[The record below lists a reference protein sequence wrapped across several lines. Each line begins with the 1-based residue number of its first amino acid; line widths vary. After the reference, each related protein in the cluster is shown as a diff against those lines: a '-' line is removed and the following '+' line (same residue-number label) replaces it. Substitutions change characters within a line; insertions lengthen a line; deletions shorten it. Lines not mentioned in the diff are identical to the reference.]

1 MRRRLFWGTVA
12 VAIVTLVIGG
22 VTASVLV
29 AQSVAGSERDEFF
42 RQAGATGRLIEAQ
55 LERNPDGDAAEQLTQ
70 LSAVLRA
77 AAAIGGHDYL
87 EARVVSRRFDLTL
100 PPDARLVPQLPALG
114 DLDRGATY
122 DVDVDG
128 EAVTALAVPID
139 LGSERRAVVVVGRS
153 EPLVPWRV
161 VFGRFLVAVAAAV
174 VLAALLAVALSR
186 WLGRRLDG
194 LAAASTAIAG
204 GDLGARAPAD
214 GNDEV
219 AAVAHTFNEMAEQLE
234 AGRRRERDFLMSVSH
249 DLRTPL
255 TTIRGYAEGLADDA
269 IAPDDLARVGAV
281 LHAQAGRL
289 SRLVDDL
296 TQLARLEAREFEL
309 RPEPVDLAAHLKEV
323 GEAMAAR
330 ADAARVRLT
339 IDVEDVGSVR
349 VDPDRVAQVAGNL
362 LENALRYTPE
372 GGTVTLRLTRQDG
385 HVAFSVADTGPGID
399 EADLPHVFE
408 RLYVAQRYRA
418 VRPEGSGLGLS
429 IVRELVAIM
438 GGRLE
443 VASRPGSGTDVT
455 VTLWPGER

>member
-1 MRRRLFWGTVA
+1 M
-12 VAIVTLVIGG
+12 AIVTLLIGG

-29 AQSVAGSERDEFF
+29 ANSVAESERNEFL
-42 RQAGATGRLIEAQ
+42 RQAEATGRLIQTQ
-55 LERNPDGDAAEQLTQ
+55 LERNADAAAAEQLAQ
-70 LSAVLRA
+70 LNAVLQA

-87 EARVVSRRFDLTL
+87 EAVVASRRVDLTL
-100 PPDARLVPQLPALG
+100 PTDARLVPRLPSLA
-114 DLDRGATY
+114 DVERGESFE
-122 DVDVDG
+122 VDVDG
-128 EAVTALAVPID
+128 QSVTALALPLQ
-139 LGSERRAVVVVGRS
+139 LGPGRRAVVVVGRTA
-153 EPLVPWRV
+153 PLVPWRV
-161 VFGRFLVAVAAAV
+161 VFGRFLLAVAAAV
-174 VLAALLAVALSR
+174 ALAALLAVALSR

-194 LAAASTAIAG
+194 LATASAAIAA
-204 GDLGARAPAD
+204 GDLAARAPER
-214 GNDEV
+214 GGDEV
-219 AAVAHTFNEMAEQLE
+219 AAVARSFNEMAEQLE
-234 AGRRRERDFLMSVSH
+234 AARRRERDFLMSVSH

-269 IAPDDLARVGAV
+269 IPADDLARVGGV

-296 TQLARLEAREFEL
+296 VQLSRLEARQFEL

-323 GEAMAAR
+323 AEAMAAR
-330 ADAARVRLT
+330 AHAARVRLA
-339 IDVEDVGSVR
+339 VAVADVGVVA

-372 GGTVTLRLTRQDG
+372 GGTVTLRLELRG
-385 HVAFSVADTGPGID
+385 EVVAFTVADTGPGID

-408 RLYVAQRYRA
+408 RLYVAQRYRP

-443 VASRPGSGTDVT
+443 VASRAGAGTSVT
-455 VTLWPGER
+455 VTLPR

>member
-12 VAIVTLVIGG
+12 VAIVTLLIGG

-29 AQSVAGSERDEFF
+29 ANSVAATERNEFL
-42 RQAGATGRLIEAQ
+42 RQAEATGRLIQTQ
-55 LERNPDGDAAEQLTQ
+55 LERNADAAAGEQLAQ
-70 LSAVLRA
+70 LNAVLQA

-87 EARVVSRRFDLTL
+87 EAVVASRRFDLTL
-100 PPDARLVPQLPALG
+100 PTDARLVPLLPALA
-114 DLDRGATY
+114 DVERGESFE
-122 DVDVDG
+122 VDVDG
-128 EAVTALAVPID
+128 ESVTALALPLQ
-139 LGSERRAVVVVGRS
+139 LGPGRRAVVVVGRTA
-153 EPLVPWRV
+153 PLVPWRV
-161 VFGRFLVAVAAAV
+161 VFGRFLLAVAAAV
-174 VLAALLAVALSR
+174 ALAALLAVALSR

-194 LAAASTAIAG
+194 LATASAAIAE
-204 GDLGARAPAD
+204 GDLGARAPVR

-219 AAVAHTFNEMAEQLE
+219 AAVARSFNEMAEQLE

-269 IAPDDLARVGAV
+269 IPPDDLARVGGV
-281 LHAQAGRL
+281 LHTQAGRL

-296 TQLARLEAREFEL
+296 VQLSRLEARQFEL
-309 RPEPVDLAAHLKEV
+309 QPEPVDLAAHLKEV
-323 GEAMAAR
+323 AEAMAAR
-330 ADAARVRLT
+330 ADAARVRLAV
-339 IDVEDVGSVR
+339 DVADVGVVV
-349 VDPDRVAQVAGNL
+349 VDPDRVAQVADNL

-372 GGTVTLRLTRQDG
+372 GGTVTLRLAARG
-385 HVAFSVADTGPGID
+385 AAVAFTVADTGPGID

-408 RLYVAQRYRA
+408 RLYVAQRYRP

-443 VASRPGSGTDVT
+443 AASRPGAGTSVT
-455 VTLWPGER
+455 VTLPP